1 MNNDFFR
8 GTLARL
14 SAENPETYAEHFSRW
29 WHDSEYGRLLDLAP
43 GMLFSPKRVKEWLE
57 KELEKDP
64 PEMWLFGIRAL
75 EDDKLIGFVDLSGAT
90 PHGDTFVGIGI
101 GEREY
106 WGKGYGTEAMKLVL
120 RFAFAELGLR
130 RVSLNVFD
138 YNPRGVKSYEKS
150 GFCMEGRVREM
161 ILRDGQRSDV
171 FFMGVL
177 REDWLKLFG
186 AEYGLGLEPN
196 IS

>member
-1 MNNDFFR
+1 MINDIFR
-8 GTLARL
+8 GKLVRL

-64 PEMWLFGIRAL
+64 PEMWMFGIRAL
-75 EDDKLIGFVDLSGAT
+75 DGDKLIGFVDLSGAT

-101 GEREY
+101 GERDY

-120 RFAFAELGLR
+120 RFAFTELGLH
-130 RVSLNVFD
+130 RVSLNVFE
-138 YNPRGVKSYEKS
+138 YNPRGIKSYEKA
-150 GFCMEGRVREM
+150 GFRMEGRVREM
-161 ILRDGQRSDV
+161 LLRDGQRSDV

-177 REDWLKLFG
+177 REDWLKQFG
-186 AEYGLGLEPN
+186 AEYGL
-196 IS
+196 

>member
-1 MNNDFFR
+1 MINNIFHSK
-8 GTLARL
+8 LVRL

-43 GMLFSPKRVKEWLE
+43 GALFSPKRVKEWLE

-101 GEREY
+101 GERAY

-120 RFAFAELGLR
+120 RFAFAELGLH
-130 RVSLNVFD
+130 RVSLDVFE
-138 YNPRGVKSYEKS
+138 YNPRGVKSYEKA
-150 GFCMEGRVREM
+150 GFRMEGRVREM

-177 REDWLKLFG
+177 REDWLKQFG
-186 AEYGLGLEPN
+186 AEYQLESN

>member
-1 MNNDFFR
+1 MINDIFR
-8 GTLARL
+8 GKLVRL

-64 PEMWLFGIRAL
+64 PEMWMFGIRAL
-75 EDDKLIGFVDLSGAT
+75 EDDKLIGFVDLNSAT

-120 RFAFAELGLR
+120 RFAFTELGLH
-130 RVSLNVFD
+130 RVSLDVFE
-138 YNPRGVKSYEKS
+138 YNPRGVKSYEKA
-150 GFCMEGRVREM
+150 GFRMEGRVREM

-177 REDWLKLFG
+177 REDWLKQFG
-186 AEYGLGLEPN
+186 AEYGL
-196 IS
+196 

>member
-1 MNNDFFR
+1 MNNDIFC
-8 GTLARL
+8 GKLVRL

-43 GMLFSPKRVKEWLE
+43 GQLFSPKRTKEWLE

-64 PEMWLFGIRAL
+64 PQMWMFGIRTL
-75 EDDKLIGFVDLSGAT
+75 EDDKLIGFVDLSGVT

-101 GEREY
+101 GERAY
-106 WGKGYGTEAMKLVL
+106 WGKGYGTDAMKLVL
-120 RFAFAELGLR
+120 RFAFAELGLH
-130 RVSLNVFD
+130 RVSLDVFD
-138 YNPRGVKSYEKS
+138 YNPRGIKSYEKA
-150 GFCMEGRVREM
+150 GFQLEGRVREM
-161 ILRDGQRSDV
+161 ILRDGQRADV

-186 AEYGLGLEPN
+186 AEYGL
-196 IS
+196 

>member
-1 MNNDFFR
+1 MNNDIFR
-8 GTLARL
+8 GKLTRL
-14 SAENPETYAEHFSRW
+14 SAENPEIYAEHFSRW

-43 GMLFSPKRVKEWLE
+43 GALFSPKRVKEWLE

-64 PEMWLFGIRAL
+64 PAMWLFGIRAI

-138 YNPRGVKSYEKS
+138 YNPRGVKCYEKA
-150 GFCMEGRVREM
+150 GFRLEGRAREM
-161 ILRDGQRSDV
+161 LLRDGERRDV
-171 FFMGVL
+171 LYMGVL
-177 REDWLKLFG
+177 REDWLKQFG
-186 AEYGLGLEPN
+186 AEYELL
-196 IS
+196 

>member
-1 MNNDFFR
+1 MNNDIFR
-8 GTLARL
+8 GKLVRL

-29 WHDSEYGRLLDLAP
+29 WHDSEYGRLLDLDP
-43 GMLFSPKRVKEWLE
+43 GRLFSPKRTKEWLE

-75 EDDKLIGFVDLSGAT
+75 EGEKLIGFIDLSGAS

-120 RFAFAELGLR
+120 RFAFVELGLH
-130 RVSLNVFD
+130 RVSLDVFE
-138 YNPRGVKSYEKS
+138 YNPRGVKSYEKA
-150 GFCMEGRVREM
+150 GFRHEGRVREM
-161 ILRDGQRSDV
+161 ILRDGRRSDV

-177 REDWLKLFG
+177 REDWIKQFG
-186 AEYGLGLEPN
+186 AEYGL
-196 IS
+196 

>member
-1 MNNDFFR
+1 MINNIFH
-8 GTLARL
+8 GKLVRL

-43 GMLFSPKRVKEWLE
+43 GALFSPKRVKEWLE

-101 GEREY
+101 GERAY

-120 RFAFAELGLR
+120 RFAFAELGLH
-130 RVSLNVFD
+130 RVSLDVFE
-138 YNPRGVKSYEKS
+138 YNPRGVKSYEKA
-150 GFCMEGRVREM
+150 GFRMEGRVREM

-177 REDWLKLFG
+177 REDWLKQFG
-186 AEYGLGLEPN
+186 AEYQLESN

>member
-1 MNNDFFR
+1 MNNNLFY
-8 GTLARL
+8 GKLVRL

-29 WHDSEYGRLLDLAP
+29 VRDSEYGRLLDLAP
-43 GMLFSPKRVKEWLE
+43 IALYSPKRVKEWLE

-64 PEMWLFGIRAL
+64 PEMWMFGIRAL
-75 EDDKLIGFVDLSGAT
+75 EDDKLIGFVDLNGAT

-120 RFAFAELGLR
+120 RFAFLELGLH
-130 RVSLNVFD
+130 RVSLDVFD
-138 YNPRGVKSYEKS
+138 YNPRGVKSYEKA
-150 GFCMEGRVREM
+150 GFRLEGRAREM
-161 ILRDGQRSDV
+161 ILREGQRRDV
-171 FFMGVL
+171 LFMGVL
-177 REDWLKLFG
+177 REDWIKQFG
-186 AEYGLGLEPN
+186 AEYGVGLEPN